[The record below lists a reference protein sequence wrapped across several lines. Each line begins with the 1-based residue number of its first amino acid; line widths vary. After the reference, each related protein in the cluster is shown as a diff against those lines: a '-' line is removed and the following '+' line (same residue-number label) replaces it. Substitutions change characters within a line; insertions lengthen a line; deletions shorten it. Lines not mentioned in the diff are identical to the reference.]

1 MNKNSISLTLFS
13 LLAVTANVEA
23 QVMQSAPRLVVC
35 ITIDQLRN
43 DYLGAFS
50 PLYGGFGFKK
60 IIEDG
65 MLFSNV
71 SYPFNTIDRASASA
85 TLATGTTPYYNSI
98 VASQWLD
105 RSSLRPVYC
114 VDDDKCKGLL
124 TTDKSS
130 PKNLS
135 TSTLGDELKVFS
147 QGKALVYSIAPFRDA
162 AILSAG
168 HAADGAF
175 WIDDETGEWCSTD
188 YYSESMPEWVEKY
201 NSLYP
206 ALKNISGQEWTPG
219 DYYTGNFSYFM
230 GDSKQKT
237 FRHKFNGD
245 RRYIEYKASA
255 LVNENVTRYA
265 LHCVNN
271 TGMGKDGVPDLLNIT
286 YYAGN
291 FDHRTISECQLEMQ
305 DTYVRLDTQIAEL
318 ISALQLKLGERNV
331 LFVITSTGYS
341 DEEITDYAK
350 YRVPTGIFYINRTAS
365 LLNMYYGALYGQG
378 TYVETCFG
386 LQIFLNHKLL
396 EDKRISLA
404 DATQRAQEFLC
415 MCAGVRNV
423 YTSQQLLSWSNELI
437 DKERN
442 GFNPERCGDILV
454 EVAPGWR
461 MYNENNL
468 QTQLSRASYIPF
480 PIIIYGGDTKK
491 ERVDAPVTT
500 DRIAPTIAK
509 AIRIRAPNAC
519 SAEPLF

>member
-1 MNKNSISLTLFS
+1 MKAHKLSLP
-13 LLAVTANVEA
+13 LLALLAASANMEA
-23 QVMQSAPRLVVC
+23 QVMMQAPRLVVC

-60 IIEDG
+60 ILDDG

-71 SYPFNTIDRASASA
+71 SFPFNTIDRASAIA
-85 TLATGTTPYYNSI
+85 TLATGASPYYHSI

-105 RSSLRPVYC
+105 RETLRPVYC
-114 VDDDKCKGLL
+114 VDDDKSKGLL
-124 TTDKSS
+124 TTDCSS
-130 PKNLS
+130 PKHLS

-162 AILSAG
+162 AVLAAG

-188 YYSESMPEWVEKY
+188 YYADDIPEWAVSY
-201 NSLYP
+201 NDLYP
-206 ALKNISGQEWTPG
+206 AQKKINGQEWTPG
-219 DYYTGNFSYFM
+219 DYYTGSFSYFM
-230 GDSKQKT
+230 SDANQKT
-237 FRHKFNGD
+237 FKHKFNGD

-255 LVNENVTRYA
+255 LVNENVTRFA
-265 LHCVNN
+265 LNCINN
-271 TGMGKDGVPDLLNIT
+271 TGMGKDGVPDLLHIT

-305 DTYVRLDTQIAEL
+305 DTYVRLDAQIAEL
-318 ISALQLKLGERNV
+318 VSALELKFGKRNV
-331 LFVITSTGYS
+331 MFVITSTGYS

-350 YRVPTGIFYINRTAS
+350 YRVPTGIFYINRTAA
-365 LLNMYYGALYGQG
+365 LLNMYYGALWGQG

-404 DATQRAQEFLC
+404 DATQRAQEFLSL
-415 MCAGVRNV
+415 CAGVRNV

-437 DKERN
+437 DKERG

-480 PIIIYGGDTKK
+480 PIIIYGGTIEKQ
-491 ERVDAPVTT
+491 RVDTPVTT

-509 AIRIRAPNAC
+509 SIRIRAPNAC